1 MSTATASFS
10 EELIERLKV
19 TLSTAEH
26 LAMMS
31 AKVTGFVILIQEV
44 AERTNLLALNAAV
57 EASRAG
63 MLAVV

>member
-1 MSTATASFS
+1 M
-10 EELIERLKV
+10 ERLKV